1 MKASARIFTV
11 LGCCAV
17 VAAIVFPI
25 LAREAAGS
33 MMLGVFALAMLYLAR
48 ELYRGA
54 TTDRADDG
62 EAQAEV
68 GPEHVFPSSWWP
80 VVMAL
85 GIALAAAGLVFTP
98 VLTVEGAVV
107 FVVSVAGWLYQQ
119 VEVGHGAAAAH
130 PAPAA
135 SRLPGEAFPAQ
146 AATVPNQPDPAQDA
160 AAGMPEASRPGRAV
174 T

>member
-1 MKASARIFTV
+1 VKASARIFTV

-25 LAREAAGS
+25 LSHEAAGAT
-33 MMLGVFALAMLYLAR
+33 MLGVFALCMLYLAR

-54 TTDRADDG
+54 STDRADDG

-80 VVMAL
+80 AVMAL
-85 GIALAAAGLVFTP
+85 GIALVAAGLIFTP
-98 VLTVEGAVV
+98 VLTVVGAII
-107 FVVSVAGWLYQQ
+107 FVVSVVGWLYQQ
-119 VEVGHGAAAAH
+119 TEPGHSTHGTHGAHAASAV

-135 SRLPGEAFPAQ
+135 PAE
-146 AATVPNQPDPAQDA
+146 A
-160 AAGMPEASRPGRAV
+160 AAGTAGDIAECQGETR
-174 T
+174 